1 MKEQGQKEAE
11 RISNIRANETLEET
25 QKRRFMEAERASI
38 NRANETPEKSKW
50 ATTDGGWKGEYKQ
63 GKWDSWKGR

>member
-25 QKRRFMEAERASI
+25 QKRRRMEAERASI
-38 NRANETPEKSKW
+38 NRANESP
-50 ATTDGGWKGEYKQ
+50 
-63 GKWDSWKGR
+63 GKANER